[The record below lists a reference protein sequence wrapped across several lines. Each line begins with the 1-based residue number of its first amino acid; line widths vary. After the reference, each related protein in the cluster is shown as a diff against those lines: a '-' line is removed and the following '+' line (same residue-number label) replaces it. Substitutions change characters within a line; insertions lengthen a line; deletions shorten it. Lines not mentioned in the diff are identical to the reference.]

1 MSKQQLQDDISSA
14 RQEEVEETPTEAQKQ
29 AAEDAWEES
38 LNSPESVSFLQ
49 DAIAKGLKELDGEK

>member
-29 AAEDAWEES
+29 AAEAAWEES

-49 DAIAKGLKELDGEK
+49 EAIAKGLKELDGEK